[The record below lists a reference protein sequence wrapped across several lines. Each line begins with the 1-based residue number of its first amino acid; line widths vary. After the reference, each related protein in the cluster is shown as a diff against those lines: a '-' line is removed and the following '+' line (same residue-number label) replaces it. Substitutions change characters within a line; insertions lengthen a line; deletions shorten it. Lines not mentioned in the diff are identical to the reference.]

1 MTRQDIARRLQD
13 LSAAFAMAACGGAGS
28 GRTTPCA

>member
-13 LSAAFAMAACGGAGS
+13 LSAAFAMAACGGAG
-28 GRTTPCA
+28 RTTPCA